1 MKQEL
6 DNSRVYLDQEELNV
20 LVNEVRETVAAN
32 INLEKENQ
40 NKTIF
45 SAADLWNIQRM
56 KTKIQRRSTLWN

>member
-6 DNSRVYLDQEELNV
+6 DNSKVYLDQEELNV
-20 LVNEVRETVAAN
+20 LVKQVRETVAAD

-56 KTKIQRRSTLWN
+56 RTKIQRRSTLWN

>member
-6 DNSRVYLDQEELNV
+6 DNSKVYLDQDELSV
-20 LVNEVRETVAAN
+20 LVKEVRETVAAN

>member
-1 MKQEL
+1 MKQES
-6 DNSRVYLDQEELNV
+6 DNSKVYLDQNELNV
-20 LVNEVRETVAAN
+20 LVKEVRETIAAD
-32 INLEKENQ
+32 INFEKENQ